1 MPTTTPKQEPI
12 VTNGSALSNDAAVC
26 LSTSN
31 NSTNG
36 THIEQ
41 HHDGKSSN
49 VVAPAQAVLA
59 ASDSVDTC
67 DTNMLINES
76 VISNG
81 GGMAQKHT
89 SDHSDNNIRDEM
101 AQKYSTNHIDN
112 ITLKHSSD
120 LSDNGIGS
128 APSLKHPSDH
138 SDNSSGYA
146 IAPTYSFDQDHGD
159 NIIKD
164 AFARKHS
171 TDYGYNSGD
180 AMVQKHSSD
189 HSDNSS
195 SLSDIHFESSHK
207 HGPTSNSSTSVRFSE
222 DSDSTLCSSDN
233 GLGTLTNSAQSNSSS
248 NLESPTEG
256 AAGANPTLW
265 LGDDQML
272 LLPGK
277 SRSEEIDSNST
288 KSETK
293 LFEGLLSP
301 NGTNILWDEDTDWIL
316 LFDNMIRYADR
327 HQRTTR
333 SCGCKGSRT
342 EDETDSKSQHSDN
355 SEKDGS
361 STINKNAVK
370 RASSAPPVRRGVFTS
385 AKSLPNS
392 TTPKRKPSMKST
404 SKPMSSGS
412 GAGGADEEMFIKS
425 FEDVPRISIYSA
437 KELESEL
444 SKIKDVLGD
453 SSNDWE
459 KRVEMSRR
467 FRSVIVAGGQTYDE
481 FYPYLRL
488 LEHPFQTSV
497 KDLRSQVVREAC
509 ISIAFLSQQIGS
521 KLDHFSEA
529 LLPSLINLIP
539 NSAKIM
545 STAGIVAIRFI
556 IRYTH
561 VSRLIPIITSHLQ
574 SKSKDIRKTC
584 FEFLDQLLVTWPTH
598 PMERHVQTLADAIR
612 RGISDADPEARAFSR
627 KAFWSFAD
635 HFRDQADCLL
645 NSLDHSKQRMLH
657 DEVTMSNSS
666 SSSSLTQSGKPY
678 RSTVNHHAGSVENL
692 SLGRTGTLGRRTG
705 ISNLP
710 SSKIDNSG
718 IPKPLRSTSAID
730 LSAVRRSKAN
740 FAKSSMAS
748 LPRTPAVRRNDTSIH
763 AITSPE
769 RVMKPR
775 PRGSQSQPSSR
786 PDSPSSRL
794 SYATYSTLDGKSNR
808 TRNKSGIPIA
818 TSREASPTRS
828 SFGLHERRLSGSRT
842 RLTGAGEKYSSLT
855 SPVVPLMAERTL
867 QQSREAEVAVA
878 DALRTPAR
886 RRYNAFDDQ
895 SDESETSSVCS
906 DRSFSSFGRSV
917 DDINEVIHNLHSIH
931 WSDRKEGLQALQAYF
946 RSGRILSHIELKKVT
961 DIFSKIFMDPHTKV
975 FSLFLDTLNELII
988 VHKNDLSNWLYILM
1002 TRLFLKMGNDLLN
1015 SVLKK
1020 VQNTLELV
1028 KESFPLENQF
1038 NAIMK
1043 FLNDQTQTPNNK
1055 CKLVILK
1062 YLHSLINEM
1071 DPSKFS
1077 SSSSEVRVAFM
1088 KVISWNVGP
1097 KTSDLRKAGEDV
1109 LAALFSLNPAEYS
1122 NLIDQVPKAYKD
1134 SAFQL
1139 LHSRYP
1145 RSNPDTPRSLGN
1157 RTSPCPVMSH
1167 IQSPNSGLPWPR
1179 SHGGT
1184 PQNRSFEYDDTENL
1198 NPEEISNSWKK
1209 TVSEIEEYKSD
1220 DFYDKIIRDSPSSRH
1235 NSLQGQYD
1243 NIVGLVGRLDL
1254 NSSAE
1259 SSPTKRS
1266 PTDYSSTNFPRN
1278 EAALFER
1285 DPALIDNAID
1295 DHKTIYSIVDELN
1308 QSSRNEKK
1316 IQALGRLI
1324 CLTREQSFIISNE
1337 DFRVI
1342 LREVIQTV
1350 ADTSLPVKTL
1360 ALNALCELIK
1370 TKPDYFQDYVEL
1382 TLLRILEAQKFTE
1395 ADVTKMADMC
1405 AAVAAVNLPPD
1416 QCVRVL
1422 NALILSEQMH
1432 MTQAAIK
1439 MLTKLVEHHPTK
1451 IVTNLLPDIMPAL
1464 LKAYDHIESP
1474 VRKAAVFSMVAIHC
1488 KVGET
1493 MMQPY
1498 LSSLNSCKKKLLNVY
1513 IKKAQQAQNGGSDST
1528 PGSPGNPPSSSSQ

>member
-1 MPTTTPKQEPI
+1 MAGSLQQIVPLLTTQDIKKRIQL
-12 VTNGSALSNDAAVC
+12 GSDILSCLKNPSCLQDFEEIGFFIDSVSSWLSNSNFKVAQNGIEIMTILAEEMKEDFKPYISTIFPATVDRLGDGKDQVRLQAKGLMLKLMNPVSSPQYVYDKLSIAFNHKNFRVREEVMVLLQQTLDIFGSSAIVISRLMPSLVKLLGDPNSQVRDTAMQTLVHVYKHVGERLRHDLSKRAGIPPPKLQL
-26 LSTSN
+26 LST
-31 NSTNG
+31 
-36 THIEQ
+36 
-41 HHDGKSSN
+41 KF
-49 VVAPAQAVLA
+49 
-59 ASDSVDTC
+59 
-67 DTNMLINES
+67 
-76 VISNG
+76 
-81 GGMAQKHT
+81 
-89 SDHSDNNIRDEM
+89 DE
-101 AQKYSTNHIDN
+101 
-112 ITLKHSSD
+112 
-120 LSDNGIGS
+120 
-128 APSLKHPSDH
+128 
-138 SDNSSGYA
+138 
-146 IAPTYSFDQDHGD
+146 
-159 NIIKD
+159 
-164 AFARKHS
+164 
-171 TDYGYNSGD
+171 
-180 AMVQKHSSD
+180 
-189 HSDNSS
+189 
-195 SLSDIHFESSHK
+195 
-207 HGPTSNSSTSVRFSE
+207 VR
-222 DSDSTLCSSDN
+222 
-233 GLGTLTNSAQSNSSS
+233 
-248 NLESPTEG
+248 
-256 AAGANPTLW
+256 AAGA
-265 LGDDQML
+265 
-272 LLPGK
+272 LLP
-277 SRSEEIDSNST
+277 SALER
-288 KSETK
+288 
-293 LFEGLLSP
+293 
-301 NGTNILWDEDTDWIL
+301 
-316 LFDNMIRYADR
+316 A
-327 HQRTTR
+327 
-333 SCGCKGSRT
+333 GSRT
-342 EDETDSKSQHSDN
+342 EDETDSKSQ
-355 SEKDGS
+355 S

-392 TTPKRKPSMKST
+392 TS
-404 SKPMSSGS
+404 S

-775 PRGSQSQPSSR
+775 PRGSQSQ
-786 PDSPSSRL
+786 
-794 SYATYSTLDGKSNR
+794 
-808 TRNKSGIPIA
+808 
-818 TSREASPTRS
+818 
-828 SFGLHERRLSGSRT
+828 LHERRLSGSRT

-1395 ADVTKMADMC
+1395 ADVSIKKVTKMADMC

>member
-1 MPTTTPKQEPI
+1 MAGSLQQIVPLLTTQDIKKRIQL
-12 VTNGSALSNDAAVC
+12 GSDILSCLKNPSCLQDFEEIGFFIDSVSSWLSNSNFKVAQNGIEIMTILAEEMKEDFKPYISTIFPATVDRLGDGKDQVRLQAKGLMLKLMNPVSSPQYVYDKLSIAFNHKNFRVREEVMVLLQQTLDIFGSSAIVISRLMPSLVKLLGDPNSQVRDTAMQTLVHVYKHVGERLRHDLSKRAGIPPPKLQL
-26 LSTSN
+26 LST
-31 NSTNG
+31 
-36 THIEQ
+36 
-41 HHDGKSSN
+41 KF
-49 VVAPAQAVLA
+49 
-59 ASDSVDTC
+59 
-67 DTNMLINES
+67 
-76 VISNG
+76 
-81 GGMAQKHT
+81 
-89 SDHSDNNIRDEM
+89 DE
-101 AQKYSTNHIDN
+101 
-112 ITLKHSSD
+112 
-120 LSDNGIGS
+120 
-128 APSLKHPSDH
+128 
-138 SDNSSGYA
+138 
-146 IAPTYSFDQDHGD
+146 
-159 NIIKD
+159 
-164 AFARKHS
+164 
-171 TDYGYNSGD
+171 
-180 AMVQKHSSD
+180 
-189 HSDNSS
+189 
-195 SLSDIHFESSHK
+195 
-207 HGPTSNSSTSVRFSE
+207 VR
-222 DSDSTLCSSDN
+222 
-233 GLGTLTNSAQSNSSS
+233 
-248 NLESPTEG
+248 
-256 AAGANPTLW
+256 AAGA
-265 LGDDQML
+265 
-272 LLPGK
+272 LLP
-277 SRSEEIDSNST
+277 SALER
-288 KSETK
+288 
-293 LFEGLLSP
+293 
-301 NGTNILWDEDTDWIL
+301 
-316 LFDNMIRYADR
+316 A
-327 HQRTTR
+327 
-333 SCGCKGSRT
+333 GSRT
-342 EDETDSKSQHSDN
+342 EDETDSKSQ
-355 SEKDGS
+355 S

-710 SSKIDNSG
+710 SSKIDNC

-775 PRGSQSQPSSR
+775 PRGSQSQ
-786 PDSPSSRL
+786 
-794 SYATYSTLDGKSNR
+794 
-808 TRNKSGIPIA
+808 
-818 TSREASPTRS
+818 
-828 SFGLHERRLSGSRT
+828 LHERRLSGSRT

>member
-1 MPTTTPKQEPI
+1 MAGSLQQIVPLLTTQDIKKRIQL
-12 VTNGSALSNDAAVC
+12 GSDILSCLKNPSCLQDFEEIGFFIDSVSSWLSNSNFKVAQNGIEIMTILAEEMKEDFKPYISTIFPATVDRLGDGKDQVRLQAKGLMLKLMNPVSSPQYVYDKLSIAFNHKNFRVREEVMVLLQQTLDIFGSSAIVISRLMPSLVKLLGDPNSQVRDTAMQTLVHVYKHVGERLRHDLSKRAGIPPPKLQL
-26 LSTSN
+26 LST
-31 NSTNG
+31 
-36 THIEQ
+36 
-41 HHDGKSSN
+41 KF
-49 VVAPAQAVLA
+49 
-59 ASDSVDTC
+59 
-67 DTNMLINES
+67 
-76 VISNG
+76 
-81 GGMAQKHT
+81 
-89 SDHSDNNIRDEM
+89 DE
-101 AQKYSTNHIDN
+101 
-112 ITLKHSSD
+112 
-120 LSDNGIGS
+120 
-128 APSLKHPSDH
+128 
-138 SDNSSGYA
+138 
-146 IAPTYSFDQDHGD
+146 
-159 NIIKD
+159 
-164 AFARKHS
+164 
-171 TDYGYNSGD
+171 
-180 AMVQKHSSD
+180 
-189 HSDNSS
+189 
-195 SLSDIHFESSHK
+195 
-207 HGPTSNSSTSVRFSE
+207 VR
-222 DSDSTLCSSDN
+222 
-233 GLGTLTNSAQSNSSS
+233 
-248 NLESPTEG
+248 
-256 AAGANPTLW
+256 AAGA
-265 LGDDQML
+265 
-272 LLPGK
+272 LLP
-277 SRSEEIDSNST
+277 SALER
-288 KSETK
+288 
-293 LFEGLLSP
+293 
-301 NGTNILWDEDTDWIL
+301 
-316 LFDNMIRYADR
+316 A
-327 HQRTTR
+327 
-333 SCGCKGSRT
+333 GSRT

-775 PRGSQSQPSSR
+775 PRGSQSQ
-786 PDSPSSRL
+786 
-794 SYATYSTLDGKSNR
+794 
-808 TRNKSGIPIA
+808 
-818 TSREASPTRS
+818 
-828 SFGLHERRLSGSRT
+828 LHERRLSGSRT

-1395 ADVTKMADMC
+1395 ADVSIKKVTKMADMC

>member
-1 MPTTTPKQEPI
+1 MAGSLQQIVPLLTTQDIKKRIQL
-12 VTNGSALSNDAAVC
+12 GSDILSCLKNPSCLQDFEEIGFFIDSVSSWLSNSNFKVAQNGIEIMTILAEEMKEDFKPYISTIFPATVDRLGDGKDQVRLQAKGLMLKLMNPVSSPQYVYDKLSIAFNHKNFRVREEVMVLLQQTLDIFGSSAIVISRLMPSLVKLLGDPNSQVRDTAMQTLVHVYKHVGERLRHDLSKRAGIPPPKLQL
-26 LSTSN
+26 LST
-31 NSTNG
+31 
-36 THIEQ
+36 
-41 HHDGKSSN
+41 KF
-49 VVAPAQAVLA
+49 
-59 ASDSVDTC
+59 
-67 DTNMLINES
+67 
-76 VISNG
+76 
-81 GGMAQKHT
+81 
-89 SDHSDNNIRDEM
+89 DE
-101 AQKYSTNHIDN
+101 
-112 ITLKHSSD
+112 
-120 LSDNGIGS
+120 
-128 APSLKHPSDH
+128 
-138 SDNSSGYA
+138 
-146 IAPTYSFDQDHGD
+146 
-159 NIIKD
+159 
-164 AFARKHS
+164 
-171 TDYGYNSGD
+171 
-180 AMVQKHSSD
+180 
-189 HSDNSS
+189 
-195 SLSDIHFESSHK
+195 
-207 HGPTSNSSTSVRFSE
+207 VR
-222 DSDSTLCSSDN
+222 
-233 GLGTLTNSAQSNSSS
+233 
-248 NLESPTEG
+248 
-256 AAGANPTLW
+256 AAGA
-265 LGDDQML
+265 
-272 LLPGK
+272 LLP
-277 SRSEEIDSNST
+277 SALER
-288 KSETK
+288 
-293 LFEGLLSP
+293 
-301 NGTNILWDEDTDWIL
+301 
-316 LFDNMIRYADR
+316 A
-327 HQRTTR
+327 
-333 SCGCKGSRT
+333 GSRT
-342 EDETDSKSQHSDN
+342 EDETDSKSQ
-355 SEKDGS
+355 S

-775 PRGSQSQPSSR
+775 PRGSQSQ
-786 PDSPSSRL
+786 
-794 SYATYSTLDGKSNR
+794 
-808 TRNKSGIPIA
+808 
-818 TSREASPTRS
+818 
-828 SFGLHERRLSGSRT
+828 LHERRLSGSRT

-1395 ADVTKMADMC
+1395 ADVSIKKVTKMADMC